1 MRRLAVVLVL
11 PLLVAGLVACGDDDD
26 STSAS
31 TSPSGSAFCR
41 KARVLDEKY
50 QDLGK
55 PGPSG
60 VPRAEAFEAAADGI
74 DDTVEDA
81 PASIKPDL
89 QTMARGLRKTAE
101 VLGSVDL
108 SDPKALAD
116 PANAQKLQQL
126 ENEMQGLARDVQ
138 AATTRVAKYVSD
150 KCGIDV
156 GDTSTTAG

>member
-1 MRRLAVVLVL
+1 MRRLSVVLVVT
-11 PLLVAGLVACGDDDD
+11 LLVAGLVACGDDDD
-26 STSAS
+26 SSSAS
-31 TSPSGSAFCR
+31 TSASNSVFCR

-55 PGPSG
+55 VGANG
-60 VPRAEAFEAAADGI
+60 LPRPEAFEAAADGI
-74 DDTVEDA
+74 DDTVKDA
-81 PASIKPDL
+81 PASIKADL
-89 QTMARGLRKTAE
+89 KTMGRGLHKTAE

-108 SDPKALAD
+108 SDQKALAD

-126 ENEMQGLARDVQ
+126 QDEMQGLAKDVQ
-138 AATTRVAKYVSD
+138 DATTRVARYVSD